1 MPTPTEAAP
10 TVRDR
15 GLRRALYVHNA
26 SCVGE
31 AGADWVIKP
40 NYHPGSACHGEN
52 DPNGPMFYNGVYH
65 LFFQDH
71 VPMQVLLLKATPF
84 PSIDVTDDVH
94 LEDVRTHCLAIF
106 G

>member
-1 MPTPTEAAP
+1 M
-10 TVRDR
+10 
-15 GLRRALYVHNA
+15 LFHNGIYDCVA
-26 SCVGE
+26 SFVLL
-31 AGADWVIKP
+31 
-40 NYHPGSACHGEN
+40 GSACHGEN